1 MTINRPSGPHQGQ
14 PILHTGAEIG
24 EARLAMIMIHGRGA
38 DAASILT
45 LAESFERH
53 DVAYLAPEA
62 AGHAWYPNTF
72 LAPVERNE
80 PGRSSGLTLIAGILN
95 ELDQRDLPPE
105 KVALLGFSQGACL
118 ALEFAARA
126 PRRYGAVIG
135 LSGGLIGEAIDPEEY
150 EGSLAGTP
158 VFLGCSDRD
167 AHIPL
172 ARVQETTNVLRRL
185 GGAVV
190 ERIYPGMGHTVSD
203 DEIAEV
209 RRLLEEMAAAP

>member
-135 LSGGLIGEAIDPEEY
+135 GE
-150 EGSLAGTP
+150 
-158 VFLGCSDRD
+158 
-167 AHIPL
+167 
-172 ARVQETTNVLRRL
+172 
-185 GGAVV
+185 VV